1 MTLFT
6 DLSYR
11 KDSFLFF
18 NVRKKQIVLRRTVSL
33 LIVLIFASALTLSG
47 IKSLGQGSAKGSL
60 DERLGADDGAAL
72 AILFGANMRGNLDTC
87 D

>member
-1 MTLFT
+1 VTLFT

-18 NVRKKQIVLRRTVSL
+18 NVRKKIVLRRTVSL
-33 LIVLIFASALTLSG
+33 LTVLIFASALTLSG

>member
-1 MTLFT
+1 MFGKAFWALLAVACLSLQAMT
-6 DLSYR
+6 
-11 KDSFLFF
+11 
-18 NVRKKQIVLRRTVSL
+18 RTTPQEHNKL
-33 LIVLIFASALTLSG
+33 
-47 IKSLGQGSAKGSL
+47 SL

>member
-1 MTLFT
+1 MP
-6 DLSYR
+6 R
-11 KDSFLFF
+11 KAFWA
-18 NVRKKQIVLRRTVSL
+18 L
-33 LIVLIFASALTLSG
+33 LVVACLTIHAMNQTPQEHNKL
-47 IKSLGQGSAKGSL
+47 SL